1 MKNKYKLKEYLKIL
15 FIVNLIPIFVFC
27 FNFNYKE
34 KIIGFGQIL
43 QTWLNYPYKFI
54 YIIVSFL
61 SFFYIFYLQRQK
73 EKLFTSNILKEE
85 FNYILTINYLLIFFN
100 LLIDFKYFT
109 CFFNFILDYFEK
121 LNPDIQNYQKV
132 IIYKIFEFT
141 SLLITNFS
149 YFILLWNYFTKIS
162 NLSNFVDNVPI
173 KINKNIKYFQNL
185 LIKNVTSLLLFL
197 KIYLVM
203 LFWFLITN
211 NIVIIYFLLITTI
224 FIIIFKNQNISLYLL
239 TKPKNIKY
247 AIKSTIFIGNTLI
260 FLNFISIFTA
270 YHILNDIWAN
280 FYHLLEVIIFFLINV
295 FYFVNV
301 KNLLKKIKLSL
312 VDQN

>member
-34 KIIGFGQIL
+34 KNIGFGQIW

-54 YIIVSFL
+54 YIIVNFL

-73 EKLFTSNILKEE
+73 EKLFTLKILEEE
-85 FNYILTINYLLIFFN
+85 FNYILTINCILIFFN
-100 LLIDFKYFT
+100 LLIDFKYLT
-109 CFFNFILDYFEK
+109 YFFNLILEWLEQ
-121 LNPDIQNYQKV
+121 LNPDIQKYQKV
-132 IIYKIFEFT
+132 SIYKIFEFIV
-141 SLLITNFS
+141 LLITNFS

-162 NLSNFVDNVPI
+162 KLNNFIDNVPI
-173 KINKNIKYFQNL
+173 KINKNMKYFQNL
-185 LIKNVTSLLLFL
+185 LIKNVTSLFAVL
-197 KIYLVM
+197 KVYLM
-203 LFWFLITN
+203 ILFWFLISN
-211 NIVIIYFLLITTI
+211 NIVAIYFLLIITI
-224 FIIIFKNQNISLYLL
+224 FFIIFKNQNISLYLS

-247 AIKSTIFIGNTLI
+247 AIKSTLFIGNTLV
-260 FLNFISIFTA
+260 FLNFIAIFTA
-270 YHILNDIWAN
+270 YSILNDIWSN

-301 KNLLKKIKLSL
+301 KHLLKKVKLSL
-312 VDQN
+312 IDQN